1 MNLIRPF
8 VKLFNLWEIIVDSLL
23 MTSDVWAPIGI
34 LALAEFNLHCTLG
47 YLGILEG
54 ILAIKPLPW
63 SLLRSFN
70 TIFET
75 CGCERNL
82 FAGGLMLGNDK
93 TSHHWHHFC
102 IFLQLLFKFVN
113 CEQKD
118 RWLDAEKRWGPGVLT
133 GAGKLWE
140 QPYACHV
147 RCQILKQF
155 KSQMQFWKLAQK
167 MIMKD

>member
-1 MNLIRPF
+1 
-8 VKLFNLWEIIVDSLL
+8 

-47 YLGILEG
+47 YLGVLEG
-54 ILAIKPLPW
+54 ILAIKPPPW

-155 KSQMQFWKLAQK
+155 KSKMQFWKLAQK
-167 MIMKD
+167 WLWKTKLWKKERIPNFFKANSFSKL